1 MYNVHI
7 IQLKIRILY
16 LHSGTEMQKHQF
28 KDKTNYEFQR
38 YQNTCKR
45 TCVVTHHESSYNNA
59 KQVRQTI
66 NTLNESIIDE
76 NITAVLSFS

>member
-1 MYNVHI
+1 MLCI
-7 IQLKIRILY
+7 IIENQNIISTQRDRNAKA
-16 LHSGTEMQKHQF
+16 QF

-38 YQNTCKR
+38 YQNTCMR
-45 TCVVTHHESSYNNA
+45 TCVVTHHESNYNNA